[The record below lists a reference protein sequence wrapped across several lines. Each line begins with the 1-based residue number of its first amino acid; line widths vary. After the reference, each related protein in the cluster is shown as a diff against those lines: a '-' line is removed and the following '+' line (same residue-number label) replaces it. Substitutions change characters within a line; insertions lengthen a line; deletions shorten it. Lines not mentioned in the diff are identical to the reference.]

1 MPNILRKGKHKK
13 LSSLNRRRGGRK
25 DYCYPRKHG
34 KVYFSIFQYRFVFM
48 GCLWKYLSHS
58 GCFTFIGKFSC
69 HCISNDFSVNPNRN
83 IFSKK
88 DKRNIL
94 TSLGIFSLLRN
105 KLSTPTDWSQHVLE
119 LQIVQQLRVNL
130 QFFQW
135 SLSWQNKH
143 GFFFTTFVLILE
155 QFWVFYLSGCCLNKK
170 EIPLPQSDRR
180 LALNCL
186 KFTFFSLT
194 GWFMTILFSFLSRNV
209 NYIQQEDSW
218 RD

>member
-1 MPNILRKGKHKK
+1 MVQVSARREQIRGLCWQLKTNFLPVCLPSRQLMPNILRKGKHKK
-13 LSSLNRRRGGRK
+13 LSSLNRRRGAEKIIVILGNMEK
-25 DYCYPRKHG
+25 CISQFY
-34 KVYFSIFQYRFVFM
+34 QYRFVFM

-88 DKRNIL
+88 DKRNTL

-135 SLSWQNKH
+135 RLSWQKKTWNFVQH
-143 GFFFTTFVLILE
+143 FVLILE
-155 QFWVFYLSGCCLNKK
+155 HFLFFTCQDVVWIKRKSLCHKVTAD
-170 EIPLPQSDRR
+170 LP
-180 LALNCL
+180 
-186 KFTFFSLT
+186 
-194 GWFMTILFSFLSRNV
+194 
-209 NYIQQEDSW
+209 
-218 RD
+218 